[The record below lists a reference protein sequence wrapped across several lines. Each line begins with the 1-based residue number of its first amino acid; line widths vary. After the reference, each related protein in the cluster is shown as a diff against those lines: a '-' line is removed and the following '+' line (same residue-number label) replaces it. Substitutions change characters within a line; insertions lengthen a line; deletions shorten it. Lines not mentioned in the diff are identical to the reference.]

1 MGVSERGGVRGPVT
15 AAVRALL
22 VLNVGMHFLQLVLFG
37 TANTLAGLAFDAAA
51 FPGGWWTT
59 LTYMFV
65 HAGLVHLALNMFVL
79 WSFGSRLEETW
90 GTRVFLA
97 FYLWCG
103 LGGALTH
110 LIVIR
115 TGYLVGASAAIYG
128 LMLAYA
134 TLWKDAEIMLF
145 GVVPVRARWL
155 LVWLIGINVVYAFVA
170 MQGMSSVAVFAHL
183 GGLLFGWAWLHGP
196 GGSTFARV
204 RQRIASVPDDTGEMP
219 RVVPRQ
225 TRRARE
231 RSGMGDEVVA
241 RSKALTERRQLAAPE
256 SAADHRP
263 RTAELNAVL
272 DKISQYGL
280 DSLTADERRVLE
292 QLSRELKD
300 RS

>member
-1 MGVSERGGVRGPVT
+1 MGVSETEGIRGPVT
-15 AAVRALL
+15 RAVKALL
-22 VLNVGMHFLQLVLFG
+22 VLNVGVHFLQLVLFG
-37 TANTLAGLAFDAAA
+37 TGNTLAGLAFDATT
-51 FPGGWWTT
+51 FPSGWWTT

-65 HAGLVHLALNMFVL
+65 HAGLLHLALNMLVL
-79 WSFGSRLEETW
+79 WSFGPRLEETW
-90 GTRVFLA
+90 GTRGFLA

-103 LGGALTH
+103 VGGSLTH
-110 LIVIR
+110 LVVIR

-155 LVWLIGINVVYAFVA
+155 LVWLIGVNIVYAFVA
-170 MQGMSSVAVFAHL
+170 MQGMSSIAAFAHL
-183 GGLLFGWAWLHGP
+183 GGLLFAWAYLHGP
-196 GGSTFARV
+196 GGGTFARV
-204 RQRIASVPDDTGEMP
+204 KQRIASVPDDTGEMP
-219 RVVPRQ
+219 RVVPKQ

-231 RSGMGDEVVA
+231 RASVGDDVVA
-241 RSKALTERRQLAAPE
+241 RSKALTDRRRLPAPQ
-256 SAADHRP
+256 SAGLQP
-263 RTAELNAVL
+263 RSAELNAVL

-292 QLSRELKD
+292 QMSRELKN